1 MNLWWIRTEVMDEFH
16 QASPEMWHILIVC
29 LVIYW
34 KCSQW
39 QFNDRIRRSEAK
51 KKTQQMQRKSKQI
64 IIWKLSHTHK
74 HARNIKRHPSYNNLA
89 HLLFEEVTLVLD
101 WHLLM
106 LLADY
111 ALCMVVYG
119 GFVFV
124 CLLKWKILYA
134 TLSPQHQHLS
144 SYLLLLLFLS
154 ISLHV
159 CCVCVCVAVARVR
172 SHSQAIIW
180 FTSVS
185 VSYDCY
191 YEICASLYL
200 LAQTKATTTKQPSTQ
215 VFHTEFDLIVRTHIG
230 VVRLPAFPLKIRSV
244 CECVS
249 L

>member
-1 MNLWWIRTEVMDEFH
+1 MDEFH

-159 CCVCVCVAVARVR
+159 CCVCVCGGCACAL
-172 SHSQAIIW
+172 S
-180 FTSVS
+180 FTSNNLIHICFCKLRLLLWDLCIIVLACANQSNNNETAEYAS
-185 VSYDCY
+185 VSYWIRFDCAY
-191 YEICASLYL
+191 AYWCRSL
-200 LAQTKATTTKQPSTQ
+200 ACISIENS
-215 VFHTEFDLIVRTHIG
+215 F
-230 VVRLPAFPLKIRSV
+230 SV
-244 CECVS
+244 CVCVS